1 LSLLPDIERD
11 VCAAGLIAQLET
23 APADTLQVDVE
34 LAKAEPPTEER
45 AH

>member
-11 VCAAGLIAQLET
+11 VCAAGLIERLET

-45 AH
+45 AQ